1 MNLKYSPFTKYT
13 KIASLM
19 VLAALPVALSGCMTL
34 APSLDRGGALPYG
47 MAIQG
52 PPKSQWVALYARR
65 AFTLRAVTFDPRYP
79 DPRFGGSRSES
90 VDYHCL
96 PDEAYRNM
104 LGSFLAIAWR
114 RARLDKG
121 EGPAIPVE
129 VDIARMQFS
138 SAAGFT
144 GAHFDVFVRVR
155 GTQTLRVPLQVQSL
169 PVAYYG
175 SDWNRADHFVPEMA
189 AVIANAVQ
197 ILKEGRPD
205 LMRNYDWAEGAM
217 PFTSAPSGISSD
229 LPVATELLTPAYLAR
244 YGLRTYETT
253 HGTIESTA
261 LHARI
266 MLHSGL
272 TVPQMKT
279 LCRKAEKTGKVQP
292 WPGTSR
298 TTAAQ

>member
-13 KIASLM
+13 KILVIV
-19 VLAALPVALSGCMTL
+19 VLAAIPVALSGCMTL
-34 APSLDRGGALPYG
+34 APSLDRGGTLPYG

-79 DPRFGGSRSES
+79 DPRFGGSKSES

-104 LGSFLAIAWR
+104 LDSFLAIAWR

-129 VDIARMQFS
+129 VDIARMRFS

-144 GAHFDVFVRVR
+144 GAHFDVFVHIQ
-155 GTQTLRVPLQVQSL
+155 GLRIPLQVMSA
-169 PVAYYG
+169 PTPYFG
-175 SDWNRADHFVPEMA
+175 SDWNRADHYVPELA

-197 ILKEGRPD
+197 ILQEGRPD
-205 LMRNYDWAEGAM
+205 LMRNGEWTDGAM
-217 PFTSAPSGISSD
+217 PGYSGPSWAYDDAAPC
-229 LPVATELLTPAYLAR
+229 PQYLDH
-244 YGLRTYETT
+244 YGLGAYESR
-253 HGTIESTA
+253 HSGYLSTA
-261 LHARI
+261 LHERI